1 MTSIRDRIL
10 KAVNQKEIDTLVEES
25 KTFEFCSTNTKTKI
39 RKAVVERINSLSGKK
54 IPKNFFMATPSMES
68 IITQLIVTWGVNN
81 NNKSSTYYKKR

>member
-39 RKAVVERINSLSGKK
+39 RKAVVERINSLSG
-54 IPKNFFMATPSMES
+54 
-68 IITQLIVTWGVNN
+68 
-81 NNKSSTYYKKR
+81 NKPNSKKKRKKNENTASRRK